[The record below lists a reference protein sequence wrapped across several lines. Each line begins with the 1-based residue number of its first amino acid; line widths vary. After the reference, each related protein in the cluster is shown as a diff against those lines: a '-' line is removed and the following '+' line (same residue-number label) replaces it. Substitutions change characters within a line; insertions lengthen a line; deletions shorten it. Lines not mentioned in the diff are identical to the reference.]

1 MSYTA
6 NVWKDG
12 DVITKEK
19 LNNIENGIANIELIP
34 GEKGETGAQGEKGDK
49 GDKGDPFIY
58 ADFTPEQL
66 EALKGPKGDT
76 GEQGEKGSTGAK
88 GATGAA
94 GVGIKTITAAMGE
107 GDNAKDLTFTFT
119 LTDDTTQNVT
129 VTLP

>member
-1 MSYTA
+1 MSYTP

-19 LNNIENGIANIELIP
+19 LNNIENGIHDIELTP
-34 GEKGETGAQGEKGDK
+34 GPKGDQGEKGDK
-49 GDKGDPFIY
+49 GDSFTYD
-58 ADFTPEQL
+58 DFTSEQL

-76 GEQGEKGSTGAK
+76 GDQGEKGSTGAK

-94 GVGIKTITAAMGE
+94 GVGIKTITATMGE
-107 GDNAKDLTFTFT
+107 GDNAKDLTLTFT